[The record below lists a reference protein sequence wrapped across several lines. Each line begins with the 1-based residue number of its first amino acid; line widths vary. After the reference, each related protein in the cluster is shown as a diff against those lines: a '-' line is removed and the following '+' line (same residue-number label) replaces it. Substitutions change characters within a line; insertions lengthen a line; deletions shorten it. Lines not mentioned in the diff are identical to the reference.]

1 MTIVVLAVLNEA
13 SNRYKKLFPLEVTNI
28 IVKHDVFCK
37 ISFKA
42 SLCSFNLNVAESSWR
57 NSLNNASKELA
68 ETESESE
75 SFTVKV
81 YCKSDSFTIFCVNVY
96 SS

>member
-1 MTIVVLAVLNEA
+1 MTIVVSAVLNEA
-13 SNRYKKLFPLEVTNI
+13 SKRYKKLFPLEVASI

-42 SLCSFNLNVAESSWR
+42 SLCSSDLNVAESSWR

-68 ETESESE
+68 ETESES
-75 SFTVKV
+75 SAVKV
-81 YCKSDSFTIFCVNVY
+81 YCKSDSFTAFCVNVC

>member
-1 MTIVVLAVLNEA
+1 MLNET
-13 SNRYKKLFPLEVTNI
+13 SNRYKKLFPLEVTSI

-42 SLCSFNLNVAESSWR
+42 SLCSFNLKIIESSWR
-57 NSLNNASKELA
+57 NSLNNASKESVELV
-68 ETESESE
+68 ETESEL
-75 SFTVKV
+75 FKIKV
-81 YCKSDSFTIFCVNVY
+81 YCKSDNFTNFYVNVY

>member
-1 MTIVVLAVLNEA
+1 MTIVVSAVLNEA
-13 SNRYKKLFPLEVTNI
+13 SNRYKKLFPLEITSI

-57 NSLNNASKELA
+57 NSLNSISKESE
-68 ETESESE
+68 ETETELSEA
-75 SFTVKV
+75 KV
-81 YCKSDSFTIFCVNVY
+81 CYTSDNFTIFYVNVY

>member
-1 MTIVVLAVLNEA
+1 MTIIVSAMLNEA
-13 SNRYKKLFPLEVTNI
+13 SNRYKKLFPLEVINI

-42 SLCSFNLNVAESSWR
+42 SLCSFNLNVAELSWR
-57 NSLNNASKELA
+57 NSLNNANKELV
-68 ETESESE
+68 ETESESFTIKVYYKFN
-75 SFTVKV
+75 SFTN
-81 YCKSDSFTIFCVNVY
+81 FCVNDVY

>member
-1 MTIVVLAVLNEA
+1 MTIVVSAVLNEA
-13 SNRYKKLFPLEVTNI
+13 SNRYKKLFPLEVTSI
-28 IVKHDVFCK
+28 IVRHDVFYK

-42 SLCSFNLNVAESSWR
+42 SLCSSDLNVTESSWR

-68 ETESESE
+68 ETELELE
-75 SFTVKV
+75 LFVAKV

>member
-1 MTIVVLAVLNEA
+1 MTIVVSAVLNEA
-13 SNRYKKLFPLEVTNI
+13 SKRYKKLFPLEVTSI

-68 ETESESE
+68 ETESES
-75 SFTVKV
+75 FKVKV
-81 YCKSDSFTIFCVNVY
+81 YCKFNNFTNFCVDVY

>member
-1 MTIVVLAVLNEA
+1 MTIVVSAVLNEA
-13 SNRYKKLFPLEVTNI
+13 SNRYKKLFPLEVTSI

-42 SLCSFNLNVAESSWR
+42 SLYSFNLKIAESSWR
-57 NSLNNASKELA
+57 NSLNSASKELA
-68 ETESESE
+68 ETETES
-75 SFTVKV
+75 SAVKV
-81 YCKSDSFTIFCVNVY
+81 YYKSDNFTIFCVNVY